1 MIRLGARRGV
11 VGGCFLSP
19 LLDGEMDVAAC
30 KRISEAGRCDDDES
44 WRRRD
49 AAAVAAAKEGATFMR
64 SSELEREGG
73 GKFEGSITKFES
85 LV

>member
-1 MIRLGARRGV
+1 
-11 VGGCFLSP
+11 
-19 LLDGEMDVAAC
+19 LDG

-49 AAAVAAAKEGATFMR
+49 AAAVAAAKEGATVMR
-64 SSELEREGG
+64 SLELEREGG